1 MTISG
6 GARAPTALDLLFESA
21 SAPEA
26 LAREI
31 LAVGGDRTLGLGNLP
46 PAVRGTAVREAATVA
61 AGLLQVDLI
70 DVLVSG
76 WREYRDI
83 VAAARRTL
91 AAPGTT
97 ELVSM
102 VTHQVTVAQHPS
114 VSVLVDSRPVA
125 TLRLD
130 LSVVFDVRALLAGIS
145 GGRLVALHSGRCD
158 VTVTLAV
165 QGTEL
170 LAKRA
175 HLELPGTVQAGQG
188 IRLLPSREYPAGGSP
203 AGAYAGSQ
211 YASGAHAGSGYP
223 SGRADPPAASTPWWE
238 RAGRVSPPVRRS

>member
-1 MTISG
+1 MTNPG
-6 GARAPTALDLLFESA
+6 GARSPTAPDLLFESA
-21 SAPEA
+21 DPPEA

-31 LAVGGDRTLGLGNLP
+31 LALGGDQTLGLGNLP
-46 PAVRGTAVREAATVA
+46 PAVRATAVREAATVA
-61 AGLLQVDLI
+61 ASLLQVDLI
-70 DVLVSG
+70 GVLVGG

-83 VAAARRTL
+83 VGAARRTL
-91 AAPGTT
+91 AAPGST

-114 VSVLVDSRPVA
+114 VSVLVDSRRVA
-125 TLRLD
+125 TLQLD
-130 LSVVFDVRALLAGIS
+130 LSVVFDVMALLAGIS

-175 HLELPGTVQAGQG
+175 HLELPGVVAVGQG
-188 IRLLPSREYPAGGSP
+188 IRLLPVGEYPV
-203 AGAYAGSQ
+203 GAYAGS
-211 YASGAHAGSGYP
+211 AHP
-223 SGRADPPAASTPWWE
+223 SGPPAASRPWWE
-238 RAGRVSPPVRRS
+238 SAGPVPPPGRRS